1 MTLPPTL
8 TRLIAAFRTLPGVGT
23 RTAERL
29 AFHLLRA
36 PEAEADELAA
46 AIVALRRSVV
56 ACSVC
61 HTVAEAD
68 PCPICS
74 DERRDRQRVLVVEQ
88 PRDVQA
94 FEDAGWQ
101 GVYHVLLG
109 HLNALEGIEPADL
122 TIEGLVARVKA
133 GGIDEV
139 IVATNPDYEGD
150 TTALHLRKRL
160 AGTGIAVSRIAR
172 GIASGSAIEYSNAA
186 MLADALSGRAPME
199 TSA

>member
-1 MTLPPTL
+1 MALPPTL
-8 TRLIAAFRTLPGVGT
+8 TRLMTALRTLPGVGT

-29 AFHLLRA
+29 AFHVLRA
-36 PEAEADELAA
+36 PEAEADELAQ
-46 AIVALRRSVV
+46 AILALRRSVV
-56 ACSVC
+56 ACSMC

-68 PCPICS
+68 PCPICA
-74 DERRDRQRVLVVEQ
+74 DDRRDRRRLLVVEQ

-94 FEDAGWQ
+94 FEDAGWK

-109 HLNALEGIEPADL
+109 HLNALEGIEAADL
-122 TIEGLVARVKA
+122 TIEGLLARVSA
-133 GGIDEV
+133 GGLDEV
-139 IVATNPDYEGD
+139 IIATNPDYEGD

-160 AGTGIAVSRIAR
+160 AGAGVTVSRIAR

-199 TSA
+199 ASA